1 VGISRQR
8 SSFYKAEQVKY
19 RGTRPQFPLPFLSLA
34 FIHTSLSRM
43 GSDQAAGKRAG
54 GVHYGNRERSRS
66 IYTSRTHSQASLMVL
81 HYTCPTPE
89 AVHWASP
96 RGRSQHWYMKGH
108 VPPRK
113 KRKKKRPFFK
123 VNPVKPAPDHSKIH
137 VIHCLHFHHHYETV
151 TSYQFPPFFT
161 VDI

>member
-1 VGISRQR
+1 MGISRQR

-66 IYTSRTHSQASLMVL
+66 IYTSHTPSDKPDGVALHYNCSTLEGQPARQASALVREGG
-81 HYTCPTPE
+81 TCNFIKE
-89 AVHWASP
+89 
-96 RGRSQHWYMKGH
+96 
-108 VPPRK
+108 
-113 KRKKKRPFFK
+113 RKKKRNK
-123 VNPVKPAPDHSKIH
+123 CVSRTDTN
-137 VIHCLHFHHHYETV
+137 
-151 TSYQFPPFFT
+151 PPFAFQTAFPRGTDFT
-161 VDI
+161 GFLQGAPKSYIRCL